1 MSRPETIEEAIE
13 LWGYRPEMLA
23 EALPYYESDISVY
36 PEKVRVSFKDGKTI
50 IYDTTIVQPHEL
62 IQENIRILRKINQQL
77 DEFEK
82 WRRRRRRA

>member
-36 PEKVRVSFKDGKTI
+36 PEKVRISFKDG
-50 IYDTTIVQPHEL
+50 TTIVYDTRTEQPHAL
-62 IQENIRILRKINQQL
+62 IMENIRIIR
-77 DEFEK
+77 K
-82 WRRRRRRA
+82 WRQILEERPRRRRRA